1 MWDITRYA
9 HLFLKKKHVEVPNY
23 CSSEIKRHIDCRRL
37 YMQIVREWGAKHM
50 VPRTRLIVSGWNPS
64 MYSHVPAPSYTSIS
78 GTQPASSISPGKTN
92 SAHCSN
98 DHGSKNG
105 AFREPRQ
112 VEKWQDS
119 WNPSTRSPYELGEV
133 GDLKSSFRLAN
144 LLPLFGL
151 LGGPSKWASKWEY
164 ICHGV
169 MGINMLHS
177 NPSSKTCSE

>member
-1 MWDITRYA
+1 MCKWWG
-9 HLFLKKKHVEVPNY
+9 N
-23 CSSEIKRHIDCRRL
+23 
-37 YMQIVREWGAKHM
+37 GAKH
-50 VPRTRLIVSGWNPS
+50 RNWDWYLIVSGWNPS

-78 GTQPASSISPGKTN
+78 GTQPAGSISPSKTN

-112 VEKWQDS
+112 VKKWQDS
-119 WNPSTRSPYELGEV
+119 WNPWIRSPYELGEV

-151 LGGPSKWASKWEY
+151 LGGAIKVSKQV
-164 ICHGV
+164 GV
-169 MGINMLHS
+169 YLSWSYGINMLYS
-177 NPSSKTCSE
+177 SPSSKTCSE